1 MKLDVKTLFD
11 VVITML
17 VPVIGGFV
25 ATKAKILTDDYP
37 KKLSNLVLYVCQPFL
52 LASAVLGNEY
62 SSEKAMSGL
71 TVILIGFIAHGLAA
85 LISFLT
91 TVPFKKDKGVGRIL
105 EHCMVF
111 GNVGFFGIPVIRAV
125 YGEEGVFYTGFFII
139 TFNIVLWSYG
149 NLILKR
155 ASSEIKLSVKKIF
168 FNAGSI
174 PCVIGLI
181 LYFCRVPIYPPIVSS
196 MKTIGASC
204 TPLSMIIVG
213 ALLAK
218 MPIKRL
224 ISDWQMYIGCIV
236 KLAIIPIVTAVILKL
251 LGFSDYFTI
260 FGALMMALP
269 SASSSAMFAQNY
281 DLHPELAA
289 ETVGVSTVI
298 SVATIPLIMQLIKII
313 V

>member
-1 MKLDVKTLFD
+1 MKLDIKTLFD

-17 VPVIGGFV
+17 VPVIAGFV

-52 LASAVLGNEY
+52 LASAVLGTEY
-62 SSEKAMSGL
+62 SKENVKAGL
-71 TVILIGFIAHGLAA
+71 TVLLIGFLVHGLAA
-85 LISFLT
+85 VIAFVST
-91 TVPFKKDKGVGRIL
+91 APFKDKGLGRIM
-105 EHCMVF
+105 EHCILF
-111 GNVGFFGIPVIRAV
+111 GNVGFFGIPVIRATF
-125 YGEEGVFYTGFFII
+125 GEIGVFYTGFFII

-149 NLILKR
+149 SFVLSR
-155 ASSEIKLSVKKIF
+155 ASKDIKLKLTKIL
-168 FNAGSI
+168 FNAGTI
-174 PCVIGLI
+174 PCTIGLI
-181 LYFCRVPIYPPIVSS
+181 LYFCRIPIYPPIVSS

-213 ALLAK
+213 ALLAR
-218 MPIKRL
+218 MPVKRL
-224 ISDWQMYIGCIV
+224 ITDWQMYFATFM
-236 KLAIIPIVTAVILKL
+236 KLAVVPLATAIVLKL
-251 LGFSDYFTI
+251 LGFSEYFSI

-269 SASSSAMFAQNY
+269 SASSSAMFAQKY